1 MADAATLT
9 LPTRRDEAWRYAD
22 MDAVARLGVAAL
34 DQWQVI
40 DVAAGESV
48 TRCMITGSDAPEL
61 HRIRVTLG
69 EGARAAFFVTNRGGD
84 YTRVELEVRL
94 AKGAH
99 FEFGGVTIG
108 GASVTREFV
117 TQVVH
122 AEPEATSN
130 QTIRAVHWN
139 TGTGNFL
146 GEIKVARHAQ
156 KTDAAQ
162 DFKGLL
168 LEAGASANAVPQL
181 EIFADDVKCAHGA
194 TVGELDEARERL
206 GVGEQRLLR
215 RERGGAPPA
224 AVRAGGHALQVLPH
238 LLVAGGDG
246 AEGIARRIA
255 HLLEGQSFAAQG
267 PNRFV
272 VTGPLTGAQ
281 GLEKALATRGFGPAE
296 AF

>member
-1 MADAATLT
+1 
-9 LPTRRDEAWRYAD
+9 
-22 MDAVARLGVAAL
+22 MDALARLGVAAL
-34 DQWQVI
+34 DQWQTIAVP
-40 DVAAGESV
+40 AGESV
-48 TRCMITGSDAPEL
+48 TRCMVVGSDAPEV
-61 HRIRVTLG
+61 HRMRVDIG
-69 EGARAAFFVTNRGGD
+69 EGASAAFFVTNRGGD

-108 GASVTREFV
+108 GSAVTREFV

-130 QTIRAVHWN
+130 QTVRAVHWA
-139 TGTGNFL
+139 GATGNFL

-194 TVGELDEARERL
+194 TVGELDEGARFYMMAR
-206 GVGEQRLLR
+206 GVDPQAAQRLLVQAFIGDAFVALEDEAG
-215 RERGGAPPA
+215 RETLLDA
-224 AVRAGGHALQVLPH
+224 ALAA
-238 LLVAGGDG
+238 
-246 AEGIARRIA
+246 
-255 HLLEGQSFAAQG
+255 LEGA
-267 PNRFV
+267 R
-272 VTGPLTGAQ
+272 L
-281 GLEKALATRGFGPAE
+281 
-296 AF
+296 

>member
-1 MADAATLT
+1 MGAL
-9 LPTRRDEAWRYAD
+9 
-22 MDAVARLGVAAL
+22 ARLGVAAL
-34 DQWQVI
+34 HAWQAI
-40 DVAAGESV
+40 DVAAGESL
-48 TRCMITGSDAPEL
+48 TRCMVVGSDAPEVL
-61 HRIRVTLG
+61 RMRVRLG

-84 YTRVELEVRL
+84 YTRVELEVHL
-94 AKGAH
+94 ARGAH

-108 GASVTREFV
+108 GGDATREFV

-130 QTIRAVHWN
+130 QTIRAVHWD

-194 TVGELDEARERL
+194 TVGELDEAARFYMMAR
-206 GVGEQRLLR
+206 GVDPATAQRLLVQAFIGDAFVSLEDEAE
-215 RERGGAPPA
+215 RETLLDAALGA
-224 AVRAGGHALQVLPH
+224 
-238 LLVAGGDG
+238 
-246 AEGIARRIA
+246 
-255 HLLEGQSFAAQG
+255 LEGA
-267 PNRFV
+267 R
-272 VTGPLTGAQ
+272 L
-281 GLEKALATRGFGPAE
+281 
-296 AF
+296 

>member
-1 MADAATLT
+1 VTLAT
-9 LPTRRDEAWRYAD
+9 LPTRHDEAWRYAD
-22 MDAVARLGVAAL
+22 VDALARLGADGL
-34 DQWQVI
+34 DHWQTI
-40 DVAAGESV
+40 DVPAGTSV
-48 TRCMITGSDAPEL
+48 TRCMTAGSDTPEV
-61 HRIRVTLG
+61 HRLRVTLG
-69 EGARAAFFVTNRGGD
+69 EGARAAFFVTNRGAD
-84 YTRVELEVRL
+84 YTRVEIEVRL

-108 GASVTREFV
+108 GGMATREFV
-117 TQVVH
+117 TQVIH

-194 TVGELDEARERL
+194 TVGALDEAARFYMMARGL
-206 GVGEQRLLR
+206 DPATAQRLLVQAFIGDAFVALEDEGE
-215 RERGGAPPA
+215 RETLLA
-224 AVRAGGHALQVLPH
+224 AAL
-238 LLVAGGDG
+238 A
-246 AEGIARRIA
+246 A
-255 HLLEGQSFAAQG
+255 LEGAK
-267 PNRFV
+267 
-272 VTGPLTGAQ
+272 L
-281 GLEKALATRGFGPAE
+281 
-296 AF
+296 

>member
-1 MADAATLT
+1 MGAL
-9 LPTRRDEAWRYAD
+9 
-22 MDAVARLGVAAL
+22 ARLGVAAL
-34 DQWQVI
+34 DQWQAI
-40 DVAAGESV
+40 DVAAGESL
-48 TRCMITGSDAPEL
+48 TRCMVVGSDAPEVL
-61 HRIRVTLG
+61 RMRMRLG

-84 YTRVELEVRL
+84 YTRVELEVHL
-94 AKGAH
+94 ARGAH

-108 GASVTREFV
+108 GGDATREFV

-130 QTIRAVHWN
+130 QTIRAVHWD

-194 TVGELDEARERL
+194 TVGELDEAARFYMMAR
-206 GVGEQRLLR
+206 GVDPATAQRLLVQAFIGDAFVSLEDEAE
-215 RERGGAPPA
+215 RETLLDA
-224 AVRAGGHALQVLPH
+224 ALGS
-238 LLVAGGDG
+238 
-246 AEGIARRIA
+246 
-255 HLLEGQSFAAQG
+255 LEGA
-267 PNRFV
+267 R
-272 VTGPLTGAQ
+272 L
-281 GLEKALATRGFGPAE
+281 
-296 AF
+296 

>member
-1 MADAATLT
+1 MAEAAT

-22 MDAVARLGVAAL
+22 MGALARLGAGALGAWREVA
-34 DQWQVI
+34 
-40 DVAAGESV
+40 VAAGESH
-48 TRCMITGSDAPEL
+48 TESLIIGSDQPEV

-69 EGARAAFFVTNRGGD
+69 EGARAAFFVTNAGKD
-84 YTRVELEVRL
+84 YTRFELQIRL
-94 AKGAH
+94 ARGAH

-108 GASVTREFV
+108 GGDATREFV

-130 QTIRAVHWN
+130 QTVRAVHWD

-162 DFKGLL
+162 DFKALL

-194 TVGELDEARERL
+194 TVGALDEAARFYMMARGL
-206 GVGEQRLLR
+206 DPAAAQRLLVQAFIGDAFVALDDAAEH
-215 RERGGAPPA
+215 ERLLDA
-224 AVRAGGHALQVLPH
+224 ALAA
-238 LLVAGGDG
+238 
-246 AEGIARRIA
+246 
-255 HLLEGQSFAAQG
+255 LEGA
-267 PNRFV
+267 R
-272 VTGPLTGAQ
+272 L
-281 GLEKALATRGFGPAE
+281 
-296 AF
+296 

>member
-1 MADAATLT
+1 MTLATLPT
-9 LPTRRDEAWRYAD
+9 PSLPTRRDEAWRYAD
-22 MDAVARLGVAAL
+22 MGALARLGVAAL
-34 DQWQVI
+34 DAWQAI
-40 DVAAGESV
+40 DVAAGESL
-48 TRCMITGSDAPEL
+48 TRCMVVGSDAPEVL
-61 HRIRVTLG
+61 RMRVSLG

-94 AKGAH
+94 ARDAH

-108 GASVTREFV
+108 GGDATREFV

-130 QTIRAVHWN
+130 QTIRAVHWD

-146 GEIKVARHAQ
+146 GEIKVARDAQ

-194 TVGELDEARERL
+194 TVGELDEAARFYMMAR
-206 GVGEQRLLR
+206 GVDPATAQRLLVQAFIGDAFVSLEDEAE
-215 RERGGAPPA
+215 RETLLDAALGA
-224 AVRAGGHALQVLPH
+224 
-238 LLVAGGDG
+238 
-246 AEGIARRIA
+246 
-255 HLLEGQSFAAQG
+255 LEGA
-267 PNRFV
+267 R
-272 VTGPLTGAQ
+272 L
-281 GLEKALATRGFGPAE
+281 
-296 AF
+296 

>member
-1 MADAATLT
+1 MMAEAATLT
-9 LPTRRDEAWRYAD
+9 LPSRRDEAWRYAD

-40 DVAAGESV
+40 NVAAGESV
-48 TRCMITGSDAPEL
+48 TRCMIVGSDAPEL

-108 GASVTREFV
+108 GGAATREFV
-117 TQVVH
+117 TQVIH

-130 QTIRAVHWN
+130 QTVRAVHWG

-162 DFKGLL
+162 DFKALL

-194 TVGELDEARERL
+194 TVGELDEAARFYMMAR
-206 GVGEQRLLR
+206 GVDPATAQRLLVQAFIGDAFVSLDDEAE
-215 RERGGAPPA
+215 REALLDA
-224 AVRAGGHALQVLPH
+224 ALSA
-238 LLVAGGDG
+238 
-246 AEGIARRIA
+246 
-255 HLLEGQSFAAQG
+255 LEGA
-267 PNRFV
+267 R
-272 VTGPLTGAQ
+272 L
-281 GLEKALATRGFGPAE
+281 
-296 AF
+296 